1 MTLALVF
8 AAFGAAGILAVLVM
22 SVVQAPMR

>member
-8 AAFGAAGILAVLVM
+8 AAFGAGGILAVLVM
-22 SVVQAPMR
+22 SGVQAPMR